1 MAGYFYYLGRVFTE
15 KGAWYKIL
23 TMVVLQGLVVYFNPK
38 NMLQSTP
45 GGQMPDFNIPAI
57 LLYLLVSWLIF
68 GFSLQIYSNSLNNNR
83 NVLPD
88 LDFGGMFISTLRF
101 IPFSIVWAIYMIFLV
116 VIGGLLTNAFRAA
129 SPFLAI
135 VPLLILF
142 VFLALT
148 MPVVMALHAKNFSYK
163 NVLNPLT
170 PFRLFPLVA
179 GQVALLDLILFLV
192 SILLYGL
199 TMAGA
204 LLIGISGVGAGGAE
218 NLDPVTTFTLILLA
232 VIFFYVQNAIG
243 FAYSLR
249 LCDII
254 KSRLGET
261 EYLDDEFEVPVEDD
275 SEDEEY

>member
-116 VIGGLLTNAFRAA
+116 IICGLITNAVRATT
-129 SPFLAI
+129 
-135 VPLLILF
+135 PLLAFILLF
-142 VFLALT
+142 IFLMFFALT
-148 MPVVMALHAKNFSYK
+148 MPVIMALHAKRFSYK
-163 NVLNPLT
+163 HVLNPLT
-170 PFRLFPLVA
+170 LFRLFPLVA

-192 SILLYGL
+192 SILLYGITIAAAML
-199 TMAGA
+199 TGF
-204 LLIGISGVGAGGAE
+204 SGGLAGGAE
-218 NLDPVTTFTLILLA
+218 NMDPVTSFTLIFL
-232 VIFFYVQNAIG
+232 VVVFFYVQNAIG

-254 KSRLGET
+254 KSRLAET
-261 EYLDDEFEVPVEDD
+261 EYLDDDFDIPAEDEN
-275 SEDEEY
+275 EDEEY